1 MIKRQG
7 LKLGVLPELVGYN
20 LRQAQ
25 IAVFK
30 DFADSVGRLGV
41 TPGQFGVLELIA
53 NNEGLSQSALAR
65 ALDVDR
71 STIVGVLDRLQ
82 DAGLVERRPSPRDR
96 RSHELHLS
104 AKGAEQVGR
113 VRRAIA
119 EHEARMLRGLSAE
132 DRARLLD
139 LLGRIR

>member
-1 MIKRQG
+1 MIKRQELNRG
-7 LKLGVLPELVGYN
+7 ILPSLVGYN

-30 DFADSVGRLGV
+30 DFADSVGRLGI

-82 DAGLVERRPSPRDR
+82 EAGLVQRRPSPRDR

-104 AKGAEQVGR
+104 PRGAERVGE

-119 EHEARMLRGLSAE
+119 EHEGRMLCRLSAE
-132 DRARLLD
+132 ERARLLD